1 MFFEIRYLV
10 VFCFT
15 FLLCSYSYTVFC
27 QNASDVIR
35 KANELLEN
43 GNYKEAEQLLT
54 QAIKSAAS
62 NHELYHLRAKARWEQ
77 QNYNG
82 PSGALA
88 DFSKAI
94 ELNPKNPILYLE
106 RGIANYDLNDPT
118 NAIRD
123 FNNAILH
130 NEKLA
135 KAWYMRGLAK
145 LDANNKEGCADL
157 KRSIELGIDVSEE
170 RGLPDPHEVIDEKCK

>member
-1 MFFEIRYLV
+1 LG
-10 VFCFT
+10 
-15 FLLCSYSYTVFC
+15 
-27 QNASDVIR
+27 QNASEVIR
-35 KANELLEN
+35 KANELIEN

-54 QAIKSAAS
+54 QAIKSLA
-62 NHELYHLRAKARWEQ
+62 NHEELYHLRARTRWEQ

-82 PSGALA
+82 PNGALA

-94 ELNPKNPILYLE
+94 ELNHKNPILYLE

-145 LDANNKEGCADL
+145 LDANNNEGCADL
-157 KRSIELGIDVSEE
+157 RKSIELGIDVSEE
-170 RGLPDPHEVIDEKCK
+170 RGLPDPHDVIEEKCK